1 MLAAGSSAMEVEVP
15 DDLRFVPFD
24 YDIDEGTTLLQEEG
38 GEEVWRTFS
47 TQEAEGPPPSQSSA
61 SVPAQHVKGADGT
74 AQPEGT
80 GTLKADKGKQREGW
94 APFADEAAAIAWF
107 STLPEDNAASLM
119 RAYLANTVAM
129 SGPPHREAFPKDSK
143 FPLATALKSAREAS
157 AQQSGASANK
167 EMEEIL
173 KGVVD
178 SMPENIRQEILSD
191 DSELIWNIP
200 SLESAG
206 MSADLI
212 DAQLNYMSSWL
223 ATLVNHYMHNCEV
236 HERLE
241 NHLRAVKA
249 ALVLREQSTALSDSL
264 KGLCNMYDS

>member
-1 MLAAGSSAMEVEVP
+1 MLADGSSAMEVEVP

-24 YDIDEGTTLLQEEG
+24 YDIDEGTAQQEEQG
-38 GEEVWRTFS
+38 VEEVWRTFS
-47 TQEAEGPPPSQSSA
+47 TQEAEGPPPSQSSTP
-61 SVPAQHVKGADGT
+61 VPAPHVKGSVGT
-74 AQPEGT
+74 PQPEGS
-80 GTLKADKGKQREGW
+80 GTVKADKGKQREGW

-107 STLPEDNAASLM
+107 SSLPEDNAASLM
-119 RAYLANTVAM
+119 RAYLANNVAV

-143 FPLATALKSAREAS
+143 FPLAAALKSSREES
-157 AQQSGASANK
+157 ALQAGASANK

-223 ATLVNHYMHNCEV
+223 STLVNHYMHNCEV

-241 NHLRAVKA
+241 DHLRAVKA
-249 ALVLREQSTALSDSL
+249 ALVLREQSTALSNSL
-264 KGLCNMYDS
+264 QGLCNLYDT